1 MTAPTVSVIM
11 SVYNGARDVPT
22 AVRSILGQTFRDFEL
37 IAIND
42 GSFKD
47 NTRTVLDS
55 LAQDSAD
62 PRLRV
67 VHLDKNVGLAAALN
81 LGIGLAKG
89 RYIFRQDHDDIS
101 FPTRLEK
108 QIAYLERKPN
118 CALLGSAAEI
128 WVGDTPSGRAHDH
141 PTDNA
146 ALQVDLLSNNPFV
159 HTSIAMR
166 RAAIDRV
173 RALHYPSCPPTT
185 GGFRTLV
192 THLARF

>member
-1 MTAPTVSVIM
+1 M

-47 NTRTVLDS
+47 DTRTVLDS
-55 LAQDSAD
+55 LARDSAD

-81 LGIGLAKG
+81 LGIGLAQG

-108 QIAYLERKPN
+108 QIAFLERNPN
-118 CALLGSAAEI
+118 CALLGTAAEI
-128 WVGDTPSGRAHDH
+128 WVGDAPSGRVHDR
-141 PTDNA
+141 NGQCRA
-146 ALQVDLLSNNPFV
+146 AGRPFV
-159 HTSIAMR
+159 SSHLSIHRDAAGHDRPRQSLHTLLPASHR
-166 RAAIDRV
+166 RISGSGHA
-173 RALHYPSCPPTT
+173 
-185 GGFRTLV
+185 
-192 THLARF
+192 